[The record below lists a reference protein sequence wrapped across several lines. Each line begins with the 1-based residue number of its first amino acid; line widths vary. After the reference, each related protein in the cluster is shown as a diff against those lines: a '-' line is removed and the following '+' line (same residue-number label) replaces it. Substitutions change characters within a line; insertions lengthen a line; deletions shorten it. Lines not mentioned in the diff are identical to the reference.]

1 MKWKDKEMETK
12 KKEYLYVDG
21 YNIINSW
28 EELKELSKIS
38 LEEARISLLEILSE
52 YLHYSKID
60 ITVVF
65 DAYMVKGNITTIDEY
80 KGVKVVYTKENEL
93 ADHYIE
99 KALDEIGR
107 LKKVTV
113 ATSDKLEQD
122 IILQKGGI
130 RISALELKA
139 EIENAKRA
147 VERKRKRM
155 NMQNDIQVGK
165 LEDLLKDTL
174 DKWKK
179 EQ

>member
-1 MKWKDKEMETK
+1 MKWKDREMK
-12 KKEYLYVDG
+12 AKNKEYLYVDG

-38 LEEARISLLEILSE
+38 LEDARIRLLEILSE
-52 YLHYSKID
+52 YLHYSNID

-99 KALDEIGR
+99 RILDEIGR
-107 LKKVTV
+107 VKKVTV
-113 ATSDKLEQD
+113 ATSDRIEQD
-122 IILQKGGI
+122 IIMQKGGI

-139 EIENAKRA
+139 EIENAKKA
-147 VERKRKRM
+147 IERKRKKM
-155 NMQNDIQVGK
+155 NLQNDIQVGK
-165 LEDLLKDTL
+165 LEDVLKDAL
-174 DKWKK
+174 K
-179 EQ
+179 EWEDD